1 MNDLMMPNTPTQK
14 LYFTSTRHRNDKQGT
29 KFIDEKNIIKIITF
43 HFGIS
48 FQHLCIPCRRKE
60 VVYCR
65 QVIMYFLTKYTNL
78 SFKSI
83 GDIFG
88 GRDHTTVIHSSETIR
103 DRIDSDDKVFF
114 EIEELTRQITDMNI
128 KINDDEKLV
137 SLATESIHILHNL
150 RNSTVL
156 YRERPGVET
165 RNNKRRWEGIAD
177 AHLQRISGKEV
188 THNAETVKIEL
199 TSGPVV

>member
-1 MNDLMMPNTPTQK
+1 MNNTLLVKPPSK
-14 LYFTSTRHRNDKQGT
+14 LYFTSTRHRNDKQAT
-29 KFIDEKNIIKIITF
+29 KFIDEQNIIKIVSF
-43 HFGIS
+43 HFGIP
-48 FQHLCIPCRRKE
+48 FKCLCVPCRRKE

-83 GDIFG
+83 GAIFG
-88 GRDHTTVIHSSETIR
+88 GRDHTTVIHSSESVR
-103 DRIDSDDKVFF
+103 DRIDTDDKVFF
-114 EIEELTRQITDMNI
+114 EIEELTKQIIDMNI
-128 KINDDEKLV
+128 KVNDDETLV

-188 THNAETVKIEL
+188 THNAKTVKIEL

>member
-1 MNDLMMPNTPTQK
+1 MNDIMMTSATKPK
-14 LYFTSTRHRNDKQGT
+14 LYFTSTRHRNDKQGS
-29 KFIDEKNIIKIITF
+29 KFIDEKHIINVVTV

-48 FQHLCIPCRRKE
+48 FNHLCIPCRKKE

-88 GRDHTTVIHSSETIR
+88 GRDHTTVIHSSEAVR
-103 DRIDSDDKVFF
+103 DRIDTDDKVFF
-114 EIEELTRQITDMNI
+114 EIEDLTKKIIDMNI
-128 KINDDEKLV
+128 KITDDKSLV

-150 RNSTVL
+150 RHSTEL
-156 YRERPGVET
+156 YNERPGVET
-165 RNNKRRWEGIAD
+165 RNNKRRWETMAD
-177 AHLQRISGKEV
+177 AYLQRISGKEV
-188 THNAETVKIEL
+188 NHNAETVKIVL
-199 TSGPVV
+199 TSELAG